1 MGIVSISSAYPIFRS
16 SSSAE
21 SYALAQRLC
30 DLMSWQGRI
39 VRMGA
44 ELRTVEDVLR
54 MVDVLPNALYV
65 AEGVPRDPEQS
76 TDGYRADALP
86 TDRGEFEALLPFI
99 LDVVMPVGELE
110 ESFVRA
116 LGAGPATIDWEG
128 HWPDVPELGLWAAPK
143 YEGVQAVFNSDDV
156 GWERPSQDHTV
167 FVHLRRD
174 LPRAEWLAGQVGGR
188 VLGEPQ
194 IG

>member
-1 MGIVSISSAYPIFRS
+1 MSISTAYSLFRS
-16 SSSAE
+16 SSSADT
-21 SYALAQRLC
+21 YALAQRLC
-30 DLMSWQGRI
+30 ELMSWQGPT
-39 VRMGA
+39 VRLGA

-54 MVDVLPNALYV
+54 MVDVLPNALYL
-65 AEGVPRDPEQS
+65 AEGVPFDPVRR
-76 TDGYRADALP
+76 TDEYRADALP

-99 LDVVMPVGELE
+99 LDVDMPVGELE
-110 ESFVRA
+110 ENFVRA

-128 HWPDVPELGLWAAPK
+128 HWPDVPELGLLAAPK

-174 LPRAEWLAGQVGGR
+174 LPRAEWLAGQVGAR
-188 VLGEPQ
+188 VLGEPET
-194 IG
+194 GW